1 MGLAVTALVAA
12 PSAWADH
19 VRIVVGQPPA
29 AGAQGLLIAGRGKT
43 VSGEDAARV
52 LAKVP
57 KGRCPCPITIYLTLP
72 RERVHNVRRYRIAI
86 VGGGYHGLLVSDRT
100 KVPGLVSI
108 YDLEPTVK
116 ALDRGE
122 KPPLT
127 SRPDANPEVTLM
139 KLDRRLTEAHDS
151 RGAAAYVVFGLV
163 ALFALLALALR
174 SAFWGRAALVAGPV
188 ALAAA
193 LALSGL
199 DVARPRSVGLA
210 LLVVVGLA
218 APGLAAVTRSR
229 LALAAALLAVF
240 AVYAGVL
247 AFSTETSSLAALGP
261 HPDGGVRFYGISNQ
275 VETLL
280 LVPGLLGGALLG
292 VGLLPLV
299 AVCVLVVVGASGLGA
314 DGGGVLVFAAG
325 YLFLWLRLR
334 GVALTGRNLVARGRG
349 GDRGG
354 AAPRRP
360 RRCRRRLEP
369 RHAHDRRRPG
379 CARRRARTPLAGL
392 ARRLRRRLAGD
403 GDHHLLA
410 ARARLGRSAAPP
422 LRDGRRGPRRPRRV
436 PARERFSARRRG
448 LRRPLVRGAALLG
461 RDPARSVDSPHMARA
476 LLIALAVLLVA
487 GCGGEKT
494 VEPTGPVVGTLPKA
508 GKANPAAGKKV
519 FADNGC
525 SGCHTF
531 QPAGAT
537 GSIGPDLDK
546 VLKGKDAEFIK
557 ASITDPNAEIASGF
571 QPNIMPQ
578 GYGSQLTSQQINDLV
593 AFLQTG

>member
-1 MGLAVTALVAA
+1 VGLAVAAVVAA

-19 VRIVVGQPPA
+19 VRIVTAEPPE

-43 VSGEDAARV
+43 VSGADAARV

-57 KGRCPCPITIYLTLP
+57 PGRCPCPITIYVTLP

-100 KVPGLVSI
+100 KVPGLVSL

-127 SRPDANPEVTLM
+127 SRPDANVQETLRR
-139 KLDRRLTEAHDS
+139 LDRRLTEAHDS

-163 ALFALLALALR
+163 ALFALLALGLR
-174 SAFWGRAALVAGPV
+174 SSFWGRAALLAGPV

-210 LLVVVGLA
+210 LLVVVGLVTPA
-218 APGLAAVTRSR
+218 LAAVTRPR
-229 LALAAALLAVF
+229 LALAGSLLAIF

-299 AVCVLVVVGASGLGA
+299 AVCVLVVIGASGLGA

-325 YLFLWLRLR
+325 YLFLWLRLHT
-334 GVALTGRNLVARGRG
+334 VALTARNLVLA
-349 GDRGG
+349 G
-354 AAPRRP
+354 AAAIGAGLLLVGLDAAVGGSSHVTRTIGDGPGALAGELAHRWRVSLDGYVATWQATAIITFSLLVLVWIALRRP
-360 RRCRRRLEP
+360 RF
-369 RHAHDRRRPG
+369 ATVD
-379 CARRRARTPLAGL
+379 A
-392 ARRLRRRLAGD
+392 
-403 GDHHLLA
+403 
-410 ARARLGRSAAPP
+410 
-422 LRDGRRGPRRPRRV
+422 V
-436 PARERFSARRRG
+436 
-448 LRRPLVRGAALLG
+448 LV
-461 RDPARSVDSPHMARA
+461 
-476 LLIALAVLLVA
+476 ALAVSLLVNDSPRDVVA
-487 GCGGEKT
+487 YGALSCAALRFWEET
-494 VEPTGPVVGTLPKA
+494 RPV
-508 GKANPAAGKKV
+508 
-519 FADNGC
+519 
-525 SGCHTF
+525 
-531 QPAGAT
+531 Q
-537 GSIGPDLDK
+537 
-546 VLKGKDAEFIK
+546 
-557 ASITDPNAEIASGF
+557 
-571 QPNIMPQ
+571 
-578 GYGSQLTSQQINDLV
+578 
-593 AFLQTG
+593 

>member
-1 MGLAVTALVAA
+1 MTALVAA

-43 VSGEDAARV
+43 VSGADAARV

-57 KGRCPCPITIYLTLP
+57 KGQCPCPITIYLTLP

-86 VGGGYHGLLVSDRT
+86 VGDGYHGLLVSDRT

-127 SRPDANPEVTLM
+127 SRPDANPEVRLM
-139 KLDRRLTEAHDS
+139 KLDRRLTQAHDS

-188 ALAAA
+188 ALTAA

-280 LVPGLLGGALLG
+280 LVPGLLGAALLG

-334 GVALTGRNLVARGRG
+334 GVALTWRNLALA
-349 GDRGG
+349 G
-354 AAPRRP
+354 AAAIGAGLLLVGLDAAVGGSSHVTRTIGDGPGALAGELAHRWRISLDGVRRHAGRRP
-360 RRCRRRLEP
+360 QSSRSRCSCSSGSLFGAPASP
-369 RHAHDRRRPG
+369 RS
-379 CARRRARTPLAGL
+379 TP
-392 ARRLRRRLAGD
+392 
-403 GDHHLLA
+403 
-410 ARARLGRSAAPP
+410 S
-422 LRDGRRGPRRPRRV
+422 
-436 PARERFSARRRG
+436 S
-448 LRRPLVRGAALLG
+448 
-461 RDPARSVDSPHMARA
+461 SPSP
-476 LLIALAVLLVA
+476 
-487 GCGGEKT
+487 C
-494 VEPTGPVVGTLPKA
+494 P
-508 GKANPAAGKKV
+508 
-519 FADNGC
+519 C
-525 SGCHTF
+525 S
-531 QPAGAT
+531 
-537 GSIGPDLDK
+537 
-546 VLKGKDAEFIK
+546 
-557 ASITDPNAEIASGF
+557 
-571 QPNIMPQ
+571 
-578 GYGSQLTSQQINDLV
+578 
-593 AFLQTG
+593 